1 MLVDFRST
9 TAWSKRDNS
18 WPIKKMMYETT
29 DLQHLKLKKGRS
41 VSVSLQLL
49 HNSRYQ
55 FITDHYQWEICGRGF
70 SDTIVLSSNQC

>member
-29 DLQHLKLKKGRS
+29 DLQHLKLKKRKIRKC
-41 VSVSLQLL
+41 VIAI
-49 HNSRYQ
+49 
-55 FITDHYQWEICGRGF
+55 ITQ
-70 SDTIVLSSNQC
+70 